1 MTSTTPNIE
10 ATSMTE
16 ILPKNWEMADKN
28 ISANDVIDAYF
39 KGKKD
44 GAMEQFEKM
53 KQEFWVNLKLAS
65 SISEELLSN
74 AKDNKIQIDE
84 VYLKATNFNSFN
96 VLFLVDD
103 TDDIKEL
110 SKAYILSTE
119 IKKKYRTQRFHIDF
133 AFSEN
138 SETLSKDCIAADGY
152 LVRYGQTAKA

>member
-1 MTSTTPNIE
+1 MTSTTPDIA

-16 ILPKNWEMADKN
+16 ILPKNWEVADKS
-28 ISANDVIDAYF
+28 ISADDVIEAYF

-44 GAMEQFEKM
+44 GAKEQFEKLR
-53 KQEFWVNLKLAS
+53 QEFLVNLKLAS

-74 AKDNKIQIDE
+74 AKDSEIPIDE

-96 VLFLVDD
+96 VLFLVNDN
-103 TDDIKEL
+103 DDINEL
-110 SKAYILSTE
+110 RKAYILSSE
-119 IKKKYRTQRFHIDF
+119 IKKKYKTQRFHIDF

-138 SETLSKDCIAADGY
+138 SDTLSKDCIAADGY